1 MSPVAKIISAGW
13 AVMMAAPALML
24 TPQQHLTQVHQDRSA
39 KGFVYLVRSR
49 DNSWL
54 LMSQSLPLVCRFIN
68 QRLSNEACDS
78 VSVTS
83 FHDNLN
89 RTGGRN
95 GGYVSGRWRART
107 LTLAQAG
114 EEFEKERSSFEN
126 AAVVAADRRMYET
139 RVDDI

>member
-1 MSPVAKIISAGW
+1 MSPAAKIISAGW
-13 AVMMAAPALML
+13 AVMAALVLA
-24 TPQQHLTQVHQDRSA
+24 PQQHLTMVYQDRSA

-49 DNSWL
+49 DNSYL
-54 LMSQSLPLVCRFIN
+54 ILSQSLPLVCRFIN

-89 RTGGRN
+89 RVGGRN

-107 LTLAQAG
+107 LPLAQAG
-114 EEFEKERSSFEN
+114 AEFEQERASFDN
-126 AAVVAADRRMYET
+126 AVVVAADRRMYET
-139 RVDDI
+139 RVDDSDI